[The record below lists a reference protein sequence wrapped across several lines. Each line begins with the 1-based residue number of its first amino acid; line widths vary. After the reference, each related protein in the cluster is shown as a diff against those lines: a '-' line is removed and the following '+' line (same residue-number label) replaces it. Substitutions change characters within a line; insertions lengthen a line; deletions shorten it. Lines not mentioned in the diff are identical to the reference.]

1 MVRRIVKYAQ
11 HLVTPIAS
19 FYSRTPPTRRKSHLT
34 WIRPHLT
41 WIRPHFFSH
50 LLSGYLKFPLPL
62 ISFNYALAN
71 IYPDESN
78 FTEIRN

>member
-1 MVRRIVKYAQ
+1 MVRGIVKYAQ

-34 WIRPHLT
+34 WIRPH
-41 WIRPHFFSH
+41 FFSH
-50 LLSGYLKFPLPL
+50 LLSGYLKFLLPL
-62 ISFNYALAN
+62 ISFTYALAN

-78 FTEIRN
+78 LKK